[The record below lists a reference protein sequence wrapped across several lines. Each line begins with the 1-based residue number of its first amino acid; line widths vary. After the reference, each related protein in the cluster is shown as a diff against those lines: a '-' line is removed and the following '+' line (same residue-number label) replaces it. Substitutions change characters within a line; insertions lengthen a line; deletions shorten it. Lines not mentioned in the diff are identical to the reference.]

1 LLGGKITIIPSPG
14 GASVLRILLV
24 EDSADTAGHV
34 SAGLADL
41 GHEVEV
47 ACDGRIGLKR
57 ASDGGFDCLVV
68 DRLLPGFDGLTVV
81 RTLRGAGVRTP
92 VIFLTAVGGVA
103 DRVQGLR
110 AGADDYLVKPFDL
123 EELAARLEALGRRPP
138 LPSETMVLQVGEL
151 ELNRVERTVRR
162 DGRAL
167 DLTTSELKILEV
179 LMLSAGRP
187 VTRSMLLQQVF
198 GLDHPSPASIIEPHV
213 SRLRAK
219 LERAGRE
226 GPIRTVRGAGYLIDA
241 S

>member
-1 LLGGKITIIPSPG
+1 
-14 GASVLRILLV
+14 
-24 EDSADTAGHV
+24 
-34 SAGLADL
+34 
-41 GHEVEV
+41 
-47 ACDGRIGLKR
+47 
-57 ASDGGFDCLVV
+57 VV

-167 DLTTSELKILEV
+167 ELTT
-179 LMLSAGRP
+179 SAGRP